1 MRAAIDIG
9 SNSVRLAMTDGSV
22 RSEIT
27 QLAFGIERTGKLDPD
42 GIRKTIAVLAEYA
55 KLARDAQSVSA
66 FATEAVRRAADGG
79 EFCASVKERTGLDV
93 TVLSPI
99 QEAYLALNGA
109 VKPKGAVTVCDL
121 GGGSME
127 LISSADGVTPS
138 YVKSLP
144 LGVVVLKNKF
154 NGDYR
159 KAIDTAPSLVAE
171 FGDVPPYP
179 LVLSG
184 GSACTIA
191 AAMLNLKVYDRNAV
205 STKFTAS
212 GLDGYMPMLLDRKL
226 PVFRPLCA
234 KRADTVPYGAIILQ
248 ALVNHVG
255 ATEFYVSDAGN
266 LDAVLNGYMPPNV

>member
-9 SNSVRLAMTDGSV
+9 SNSIRLAMSDGSV

-27 QLAFGIERTGKLDPD
+27 QLALGIERTGKLDPD
-42 GIRKTIAVLAEYA
+42 GIRKTLAVLSEYA
-55 KLARDAQSVSA
+55 KATASAESVIA
-66 FATEAVRRAADGG
+66 FATEAVRRAADGD
-79 EFCASVKERTGLDV
+79 EFCASVKATTGLSV
-93 TVLSPI
+93 TVLSPA

-109 VKPKGAVTVCDL
+109 VKPQGAVTVCDL

-127 LISSADGVTPS
+127 LISSADGITPN

-154 NGDYR
+154 KGDFR
-159 KAIDTAPSLVAE
+159 KVIDAAPSLVAE

-184 GSACTIA
+184 GSACAIA
-191 AAMLNLKVYDRNAV
+191 AAMLDLKAYDKTAV
-205 STKFTAS
+205 STLFTARE
-212 GLDGYMPMLLDRKL
+212 LDGHMPMLLDKKL

-248 ALVNHVG
+248 ALINHVG

-266 LDAVLNGYMPPNV
+266 LDAVLNGCMPPDD